1 MQPKNDDFMK
11 KSIYSWF
18 MILLGCAITAVGFV
32 FFINPY
38 GIVPGGVYGAS
49 IVLQHIFPSIQVGT
63 FGYILDIPLLTLS
76 VLLLG
81 AKIGSRTIVAALTTP
96 FIMNAIEWM
105 AYPDKAALQALD
117 PSRLLGGILD
127 LSDHLIIATVIG
139 AAIIGFGCG
148 LIVRQQATS
157 GGSDIVAMILQ
168 KYCHLRF
175 SRAIMLVDGVVVLFG
190 LIVIGFGVGSNT
202 TDSSEPTIYLSLYS
216 LAAIFVTSRVL
227 AFVINGPKN
236 DKLMFVISEKHL
248 PDLREYII
256 KDLDRTATYIKSSGL
271 YTGHDKEMLFLV
283 VSYKEVE
290 NLKLKIKQADPSAFV
305 VVTDAYDTYGEGW
318 KPLPSSKNDLNPE

>member
-1 MQPKNDDFMK
+1 MCNANPRNMK
-11 KSIYSWF
+11 KTIYSWTA
-18 MILLGCAITAVGFV
+18 ILLGCAITAIGFV

-63 FGYILDIPLLTLS
+63 LGYMLDIPLLTLS

-81 AKIGSRTIVAALTTP
+81 AKIGTRTIVAALTTP
-96 FIMNAIEWM
+96 FIMNALEWV
-105 AYPDKAALQALD
+105 AYPDKEALQSLD

-127 LSDHLIIATVIG
+127 LSDHLIIATVMG
-139 AAIIGFGCG
+139 AAVIGLGCG

-168 KYCHLRF
+168 KYCHMRF
-175 SRAIMLVDGVVVLFG
+175 SRAIMLVDGVVVFFG
-190 LIVIGFGVGSNT
+190 LIVIGFGIGSNN
-202 TDSSEPTIYLSLYS
+202 TDSEPTIYLSLYS

-248 PDLREYII
+248 PDLREYILR
-256 KDLDRTATYIKSSGL
+256 DLDRTGTYIKSSGL
-271 YTGHDKEMLFLV
+271 YTGHEKEMLFLV
-283 VSYKEVE
+283 VSYKEVD
-290 NLKLKIKQADPSAFV
+290 NLKLKIKQADPGAFV
-305 VVTDAYDTYGEGW
+305 VVTDAYDAYGEGW
-318 KPLPSSKNDLNPE
+318 KPLPSSKNDINPE

>member
-1 MQPKNDDFMK
+1 M
-11 KSIYSWF
+11 
-18 MILLGCAITAVGFV
+18 
-32 FFINPY
+32 
-38 GIVPGGVYGAS
+38 GV
-49 IVLQHIFPSIQVGT
+49 V
-63 FGYILDIPLLTLS
+63 LDIPLLTLS

-81 AKIGSRTIVAALTTP
+81 TKIGSRTIVAALTTP
-96 FIMNAIEWM
+96 FIMNALEWI
-105 AYPDKAALQALD
+105 AYPSTEALQALD
-117 PSRLLGGILD
+117 PAQLLGGILD
-127 LSDHLIIATVIG
+127 LSDHLIIAAVIG
-139 AAIIGFGCG
+139 ASIIGLGCG
-148 LIVRQQATS
+148 MIVRQQATS

-175 SRAIMLVDGVVVLFG
+175 SRAILLVDGTVVLFG
-190 LIVIGFGVGSNT
+190 LIVIGFGIGSG
-202 TDSSEPTIYLSLYS
+202 DAASSGQPTIYLSLYS

-290 NLKLKIKQADPSAFV
+290 NLKLKIKQADPAAFV